1 MSQVLFFLSIKT
13 FTIMIIPIV
22 VGILFVA
29 LIAGFVLYKKKKE
42 E

>member
-1 MSQVLFFLSIKT
+1 
-13 FTIMIIPIV
+13 MIIPIV

>member
-1 MSQVLFFLSIKT
+1 MLPILLFLSIKVL
-13 FTIMIIPIV
+13 TIMIIPLV

-29 LIAGFVLYKKKKE
+29 LIAGFVFYKKKKE